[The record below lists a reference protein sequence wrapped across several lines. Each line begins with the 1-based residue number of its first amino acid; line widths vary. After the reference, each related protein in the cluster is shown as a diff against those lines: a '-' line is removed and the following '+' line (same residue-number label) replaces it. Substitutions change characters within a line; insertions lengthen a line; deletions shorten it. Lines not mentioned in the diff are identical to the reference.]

1 MIDDGGAEPRP
12 VSGRI
17 GLIGD
22 PVEHSLS
29 PAFQQAAFDALGIPV
44 RYELWRTTIDE
55 VPARL
60 AALRAGDVYGAN
72 VTVPHKETF
81 YHAVDERSELA
92 ERVGA
97 VNTLLIRDGRMFG
110 DNTDVY
116 GFVQPLIERGFP
128 FGESSAVVLGAGG
141 AARGAVVALLDA
153 GISEVV
159 VANRTLARA
168 EELRR
173 DLADTRIGSCSLS
186 DAVAAARG
194 GRLLVNSTALG
205 WQGETLPVDEAIF
218 ESLST
223 DAFAYDLTYRRTPFL
238 SAAAAHGLATI
249 DGLAMLVH
257 QGARSFELWTEQ
269 PAPIDTMW
277 SAALA
282 ALGKQE

>member
-1 MIDDGGAEPRP
+1 MPIN
-12 VSGRI
+12 GRI

-81 YHAVDERSELA
+81 YRAVDERSELA

-97 VNTLLIRDGRMFG
+97 VNTLLIRDGRIFG

-116 GFVQPLIERGFP
+116 GFAQPLIEREFP
-128 FGESSAVVLGAGG
+128 FVESSAVVLGAGG

-168 EELRR
+168 DELRR
-173 DLADTRIGSCSLS
+173 DLADARIESCSLT
-186 DAVAAARG
+186 DAVERARG
-194 GRLLVNSTALG
+194 ARLLVNSTALG
-205 WQGETLPVDEAIF
+205 WQGETLPVDQAIF
-218 ESLST
+218 
-223 DAFAYDLTYRRTPFL
+223 DAVGADAVAYDLTYRATPFL
-238 SAAAAHGLATI
+238 TAAASHGLTTLN
-249 DGLAMLVH
+249 GLAMLVH
-257 QGARSFELWTEQ
+257 QGARSFELWTRR
-269 PAPIDTMW
+269 PAPVGTMW

-282 ALGKQE
+282 ALGNHE